1 MQHLPLSILIWLFA
15 PAMVYA
21 DVLHDL
27 AEKHSFAGRFTQ
39 RVISPEA
46 TVLETATGQFRL
58 LRPDYFWWEIESP
71 ERQLLIAVGDTLTQ
85 IDWDLEV
92 VVEREI
98 TNETR
103 SSLHW
108 LLAPRSEL
116 ESAFEITLSD
126 AEALLTPVG
135 DGSGVLSIAISRV
148 SDEAWTLRITDL
160 GRQVLEFSLLEN
172 PELSIEVSAF
182 DVPETAF

>member
-1 MQHLPLSILIWLFA
+1 
-15 PAMVYA
+15 
-21 DVLHDL
+21 
-27 AEKHSFAGRFTQ
+27 
-39 RVISPEA
+39 
-46 TVLETATGQFRL
+46 
-58 LRPDYFWWEIESP
+58 
-71 ERQLLIAVGDTLTQ
+71 LLIAVGDTLTQ

-135 DGSGVLSIAISRV
+135 DGSGVLSIGISRV
-148 SDEAWTLRITDL
+148 SNEAWTLRITDL

-172 PELSIEVSAF
+172 SELSIEVSAF